1 MAATGDRKDHQT
13 VALFKIEIEGLEAG
27 GFRRCT
33 GVRTETEV
41 FEYQE
46 GGDNETVRKLIGP
59 TKASNIVLTKGYV
72 CDPALFKWRDEI
84 ASSGTK
90 KIARRNGSIVALGPD
105 GKSEVGRWNFQKA
118 WPVRWEMTEF
128 DASTGQAM
136 CEVLELA
143 VEKLTKG

>member
-1 MAATGDRKDHQT
+1 MAGAARKDHHAISFFR
-13 VALFKIEIEGLEAG
+13 VEIDSIESASFRKCAGLKSES
-27 GFRRCT
+27 
-33 GVRTETEV
+33 EV
-41 FEYQE
+41 FELQE

-72 CDPALFKWRDEI
+72 SDPALFKWRDEI
-84 ASSGTK
+84 ASSGTR
-90 KIARRNGSIVALGPD
+90 KITRRNGSIIALAPD
-105 GKSEVGRWNFQKA
+105 GKTEVGRWNFQKA

-136 CEVLELA
+136 CEMLELA

>member
-1 MAATGDRKDHQT
+1 MAGAARKDHHAISFFR
-13 VALFKIEIEGLEAG
+13 VEIDSIDSAAFRKCAGLKSES
-27 GFRRCT
+27 
-33 GVRTETEV
+33 EV
-41 FEYQE
+41 FELQE

-72 CDPALFKWRDEI
+72 SDPALFKWRDEI
-84 ASSGTK
+84 ASSGTR
-90 KIARRNGSIVALGPD
+90 KITRRNGSVVALAPD
-105 GKSEVGRWNFQKA
+105 GKTEVGRWNFQKA

-136 CEVLELA
+136 CEMLELA

>member
-1 MAATGDRKDHQT
+1 MPAATRKDHQA
-13 VALFKIEIEGLEAG
+13 VAFFRVEIDSIDSASFRKCAGLKSES
-27 GFRRCT
+27 
-33 GVRTETEV
+33 EI

-59 TKASNIVLTKGYV
+59 SKASNLVLTKGYV
-72 CDPALFKWRDEI
+72 SDPALFQWRDEI
-84 ASSGTK
+84 ATSGTK
-90 KIARRNGSIVALGPD
+90 KIARRNGSIVALAAD
-105 GKSEVGRWNFQKA
+105 GKTEVGRWNFQKA

-136 CEVLELA
+136 CEMLELA